1 MKLNLRLHITD
12 NNTLELLLMTCSHW
26 ISSDQNSG
34 PFSNFTLFCTYTAT
48 NSYEVNKMVVQLS
61 GRARLGSLT
70 RHFSPGNNGMCE
82 LCDLEL
88 EDLHHFLL
96 PKCPALLSRA
106 NILLAYMQEV
116 LKQSEACLIIFG
128 DILQQSRKDCRLWV
142 QFVLDC
148 SVIPQVVQVSQTDK
162 AVLQLLFKVTRTWCY
177 SLYRTRLKLLGRW
190 CT

>member
-1 MKLNLRLHITD
+1 MKLKVADYWQQHYRALVNDLPSLD
-12 NNTLELLLMTCSHW
+12 FFKPEFCSLLKPHPIL
-26 ISSDQNSG
+26 
-34 PFSNFTLFCTYTAT
+34 YTAT
-48 NSYEVNKMVVQLS
+48 NSYEVNKMVVQLRLLS

-177 SLYRTRLKLLGRW
+177 SLHRTRLKLLGRW